1 MTPLPPISD
10 ESNRERKDSPAEIVE
25 VRFGECHSPAFLVEL
40 TEGDDSLLLRI
51 RQRPQQNRV
60 EHAEDRGRSANAEG
74 QGDDGDD
81 GEAGV
86 FA

>member
-1 MTPLPPISD
+1 MPCIACPPPDPPQTLHQPPLS
-10 ESNRERKDSPAEIVE
+10 VE
-25 VRFGECHSPAFLVEL
+25 VPPQFSEDQVFRM
-40 TEGDDSLLLRI
+40 RI